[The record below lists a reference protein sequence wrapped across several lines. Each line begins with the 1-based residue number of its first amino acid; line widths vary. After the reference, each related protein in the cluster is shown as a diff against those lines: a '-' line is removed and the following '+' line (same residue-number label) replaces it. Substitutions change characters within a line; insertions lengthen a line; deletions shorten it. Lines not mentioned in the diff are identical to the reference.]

1 MAFALRLFLLLLLAV
16 ALPDRAA
23 QAAPWRAQGADEG
36 GRKASPAAWLHE
48 DFLPLEPH
56 AGVSAARTFQAPF
69 LVAARKPSSHHGG
82 SLRGRNKPTEDKMLS
97 ELDRRY
103 EMNPKAVLK
112 AAFPGGSSGSWAAS
126 AAGREAMPGT
136 VPGDK
141 GGRKAPPAAWLHE
154 DFKPLEPHAGV
165 SASRTFQAPFLVA
178 ARKPSSHHR
187 GSPRGRNKPTEDK
200 MNPKAVLKVPF
211 PGGSSGSWAASAA
224 GREAMPGTV
233 PGDWDGDMEHLEV
246 LVNGGLKTLPDAGDE
261 PDDEDDP
268 DSQSISVTEPD
279 DEEDYEDA
287 AGTTA
292 HAQKIWESMR
302 RVFYQGTDGL
312 IKLMAIVAGGAVF
325 LMMCCAGIWY
335 CWKGKRSTSAA
346 SEEQPKIPVSEK
358 LTCYPR
364 SPHLSLSAVLQL
376 QPRLEGIPRPTP
388 PKRDPL
394 PLSPLA
400 LFPGQD

>member
-187 GSPRGRNKPTEDK
+187 GSPRGRNKPTEDSKSLETSKHMDK
-200 MNPKAVLKVPF
+200 MLSELERRHN
-211 PGGSSGSWAASAA
+211 
-224 GREAMPGTV
+224 
-233 PGDWDGDMEHLEV
+233 WDGDMEHLEV

>member
-23 QAAPWRAQGADEG
+23 QAAPWRARRADEG
-36 GRKASPAAWLHE
+36 GRKAPPAAWLHE

-56 AGVSAARTFQAPF
+56 AGVSASRTFQAPF

-82 SLRGRNKPTEDKMLS
+82 SPRGRNKPTEDKMLS

-136 VPGDK
+136 VP
-141 GGRKAPPAAWLHE
+141 
-154 DFKPLEPHAGV
+154 
-165 SASRTFQAPFLVA
+165 
-178 ARKPSSHHR
+178 
-187 GSPRGRNKPTEDK
+187 
-200 MNPKAVLKVPF
+200 
-211 PGGSSGSWAASAA
+211 
-224 GREAMPGTV
+224 
-233 PGDWDGDMEHLEV
+233 
-246 LVNGGLKTLPDAGDE
+246 GDE

-335 CWKGKRSTSAA
+335 CQKGKRSTSAA
-346 SEEQPKIPVSEK
+346 SEEQPKILVSEK

-364 SPHLSLSAVLQL
+364 SPHLSPSAVLQL
-376 QPRLEGIPRPTP
+376 HPRLEGIPRRTP

>member
-187 GSPRGRNKPTEDK
+187 GSPRGRNKPTED
-200 MNPKAVLKVPF
+200 N
-211 PGGSSGSWAASAA
+211 
-224 GREAMPGTV
+224 
-233 PGDWDGDMEHLEV
+233 WDGDMEHLEV